1 MGSTFLEACQRRPT
15 PHTPIWLMRQAGRY
29 MREYRRLRRRYG
41 FLTLCKTP
49 ELIVQ
54 ITLLPVEKFGV
65 DAAIL
70 FSDLL
75 LPLEAMGLE
84 VSYTKGE
91 GPIVRGI
98 EGERIAE
105 LRPLSPDSFTFLTQA
120 IKEIRRLLPEGVP
133 LIGFAGAPF
142 TLLSY
147 MIEGGGSKDFSRTRA
162 FMYGAPE
169 RWHQLM
175 GKVTEAVITFLNLQ
189 IEAGCHAVQLF
200 DSWAGSLPP
209 FAYREFALPYTREVF
224 DRIGGRVPCIHFSTG
239 TAGIL
244 KLIKEA
250 GGDVIGIDWRTDL
263 GEAWR
268 RIGYEVGIQGNLD
281 PAVLLGPK
289 ELIEREAKRVLE
301 AAGGRPGHIFNL
313 GHGVLPQTP
322 EENVRFL
329 VQGVKEWSRR

>member
-1 MGSTFLEACQRRPT
+1 
-15 PHTPIWLMRQAGRY
+15 

-84 VSYTKGE
+84 VAYIKGE
-91 GPIVRGI
+91 GPVVRGFDDK
-98 EGERIAE
+98 GSPER
-105 LRPLSPDSFTFLTQA
+105 LQPLDPEAFSFLTQA

-189 IEAGCHAVQLF
+189 VEAGCQAVQLF
-200 DSWAGSLPP
+200 DSWAGCLPP
-209 FAYREFALPYTREVF
+209 SAYREFVLPYTRQVF
-224 DRIGGRVPCIHFSTG
+224 DGVGERVPRIHFSTG

-244 KLIKEA
+244 ELIKEA
-250 GGDVIGIDWRTDL
+250 GGDVIGVDWRTDL

-268 RIGYEVGIQGNLD
+268 RIGYGVGIQGNLD

-313 GHGVLPQTP
+313 GHGVLSQTP

-329 VQGVKEWSRR
+329 VEGVKEWSRR

>member
-1 MGSTFLEACQRRPT
+1 M
-15 PHTPIWLMRQAGRY
+15 
-29 MREYRRLRRRYG
+29 RRRYD

-54 ITLLPVEKFGV
+54 VTLLPVEKFGM

-84 VSYTKGE
+84 VAYIKGE
-91 GPIVRGI
+91 GPVVRGFDD
-98 EGERIAE
+98 EGSPER
-105 LRPLSPDSFTFLTQA
+105 LQPLDPEAFSFLTQA
-120 IKEIRRLLPEGVP
+120 IREIRRLLPDGVP

-147 MIEGGGSKDFSRTRA
+147 MIEGGGSRDFSRTRA
-162 FMYGAPE
+162 FMYTAPE

-175 GKVTEAVITFLNLQ
+175 GKVTEAVITSLDLQ
-189 IEAGCHAVQLF
+189 IEAGCQAIQLF
-200 DSWAGSLPP
+200 DSWAGCLPP
-209 FAYREFALPYTREVF
+209 SAYREFVLPYTRQVF
-224 DRIGGRVPCIHFSTG
+224 DGVGERVPRIHFSTG

-244 KLIKEA
+244 ELIKEA
-250 GGDVIGIDWRTDL
+250 GGDVIGVDWRTDL

-268 RIGYEVGIQGNLD
+268 RIGYGVGIQGNLD

-329 VQGVKEWSRR
+329 VEGVKEWSRK